1 MFVNIFLFMNNIM
14 FFFYTQ
20 KNLNSDVDSK
30 TTDIKK
36 FLPQTSPLDDE
47 VFEETEIMTQR
58 NDKKRRKNRLD
69 FFCSRPSQ

>member
-1 MFVNIFLFMNNIM
+1 M
-14 FFFYTQ
+14 
-20 KNLNSDVDSK
+20 DSK
-30 TTDIKK
+30 STDIKK

-69 FFCSRPSQ
+69 FFCSRPS